1 MRKDRLKRLGEELDA
16 MQRLEDQIVVDDCR

>member
-1 MRKDRLKRLGEELDA
+1 MREDRLKRLGEELDA